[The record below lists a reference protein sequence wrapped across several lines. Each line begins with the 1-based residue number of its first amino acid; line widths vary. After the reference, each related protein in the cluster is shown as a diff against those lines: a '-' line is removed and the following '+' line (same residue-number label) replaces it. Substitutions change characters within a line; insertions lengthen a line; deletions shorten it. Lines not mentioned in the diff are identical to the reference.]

1 MQRLVK
7 IPWKLLR
14 LIGRMLYKIYYFFS
28 DSSRAKQAEAKEDI
42 DNAKTCE
49 DLLEAAKVN
58 RKNVI

>member
-1 MQRLVK
+1 MCSH
-7 IPWKLLR
+7 
-14 LIGRMLYKIYYFFS
+14 FFI
-28 DSSRAKQAEAKEDI
+28 DSSRSKQAEVKEDI

>member
-1 MQRLVK
+1 MQRKNLCSY
-7 IPWKLLR
+7 L
-14 LIGRMLYKIYYFFS
+14 FS
-28 DSSRAKQAEAKEDI
+28 DSSRAKQAKAKEDV